1 VSLSSS
7 RLRRL
12 HDVLSAYV
20 DRGELPGYIVLIA
33 RHGTVH
39 LDCSGYERDAIF
51 RLASM
56 SKPIASVGALVLVE
70 DAVIRLGDP
79 VTDLLPELDG
89 LRVLRDISSPVDD
102 TVPAARPITVRD
114 LLTNTLGTGMVMSPP
129 GTYPI
134 QEAMQR
140 TNPEVGLGR
149 KPEAA
154 EYLRR
159 LAGLPLIHQPGEAW
173 MYNTASDLLGVLV
186 ARASGRSFGQFLTE
200 RVFDPIGMPDSG
212 FWVPPEKIDR
222 LPTEYEPGA
231 EPGQQLKVNDE
242 SAGGLFSRPPDLESG
257 AGGMVATVDDFHAFA
272 RMLLDHGR
280 ARGGRV
286 LTRPTVE
293 AMTTDQLS
301 PAVKARTNWNNQWL
315 PLDSWGFG
323 VGVVTRRHDGTL
335 SPGSYGWNGGFGTLW
350 RSDPAE
356 DMVVIL
362 MTQVAGTTGIPRV
375 FFDVLPLAYAAIDD

>member
-1 VSLSSS
+1 MSLSSA
-7 RLRRL
+7 RLRHL

-20 DRGELPGYIVLIA
+20 DRGDLPGYIVLIA
-33 RHGTVH
+33 RHGEVH

-51 RLASM
+51 RLGSM
-56 SKPIASVGALVLVE
+56 SKPIAAVGALVLVE
-70 DAVIRLGDP
+70 DAVIRLDDP
-79 VTDLLPELDG
+79 VDDLLPELAG
-89 LRVLRDISSPVDD
+89 LRVLRHISSPVDD
-102 TVPAARPITVRD
+102 TVPPARPITVRD
-114 LLTNTLGTGMVMSPP
+114 LLTYTLGTGMVMSPP

-134 QEAMQR
+134 QEAIER
-140 TNPEVGLGR
+140 SDSEVGLGR
-149 KPEAA
+149 KPTAA

-173 MYNTASDLLGVLV
+173 MYNTGSDLLGILV
-186 ARASGRSFGQFLTE
+186 ARASGCSFGEFLTE
-200 RVFDPIGMPDSG
+200 RVFDPTGMPDSG

-222 LPTEYEPGA
+222 LPTEFEPGA
-231 EPGQQLKVNDE
+231 EPGKLKVHDE
-242 SAGGLFSRPPDLESG
+242 AAGGLFSRPPDLESG

-280 ARGGRV
+280 AKGGRI

-301 PAVKARTNWNNQWL
+301 PQVKARTNWNDQWL
-315 PLDSWGFG
+315 PIDSWGFG
-323 VGVVTRRHDGTL
+323 VGVVTRRYDGTM

-375 FFDVLPLAYAAIDD
+375 FFDVVPLAYAAIDD